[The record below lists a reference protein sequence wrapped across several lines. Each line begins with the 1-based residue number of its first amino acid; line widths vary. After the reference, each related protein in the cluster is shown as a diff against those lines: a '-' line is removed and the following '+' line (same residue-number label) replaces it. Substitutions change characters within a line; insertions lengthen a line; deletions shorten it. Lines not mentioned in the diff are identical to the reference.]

1 MGPGNSREDIRTW
14 QGGKSEQGTGVAGK
28 GSADRRRE
36 VRGEGGVSGQEE
48 TEFQM
53 VER

>member
-1 MGPGNSREDIRTW
+1 MGPGKSREDIKTW
-14 QGGKSEQGTGVAGK
+14 QGDKSEQGTGVAGK
-28 GSADRRRE
+28 GSADRRE
-36 VRGEGGVSGQEE
+36 ARGEGGVSGREE